1 MSRAVRNALVFAGLV
16 ALTWVL
22 LVLAWRIARWLFIV
36 TAWLIALAVA
46 CAILL
51 AQVVTQRFPPWIA
64 RLRASR
70 TGDRVGPPESA
81 P

>member
-1 MSRAVRNALVFAGLV
+1 MSRTVRNALVFAGLV
-16 ALTWVL
+16 ALAWVL

-36 TAWLIALAVA
+36 AIWLIALTVA
-46 CAILL
+46 GAILL
-51 AQVVTQRFPPWIA
+51 TQVVTQRFPPWIA

-70 TGDRVGPPESA
+70 AGGRVGHPEIA

>member
-16 ALTWVL
+16 ALAWVL
-22 LVLAWRIARWLFIV
+22 LVLAWRIALWLFV
-36 TAWLIALAVA
+36 VAVWLTVLTVA
-46 CAILL
+46 GAILL
-51 AQVVTQRFPPWIA
+51 TRVVTQRFPPWIA

-70 TGDRVGPPESA
+70 ARDRVGPSEIA